1 MSKSRTTNIRAQY
14 NAAAAFERDKNYTE
28 AIKLYENVVKW
39 EPLHLDAQHRLM
51 VLYRKIKEPN
61 KEIKIIKR
69 AITAYRK
76 GIESDQRDWLKR
88 NKEKADLTRELASSL
103 GLLATNGLPLY
114 QNETLLKWENR
125 LLLLEERIARSKLKK
140 PMKKKS

>member
-14 NAAAAFERDKNYTE
+14 DVAAAFKRDKNYVDT
-28 AIKLYENVVKW
+28 IKLYENVVKS

-76 GIESDQRDWLKR
+76 RIKSDQHGWLKR

-103 GLLATNGLPLY
+103 GLLDTNGLALY
-114 QNETLLKWENR
+114 QNETLFKWENR
-125 LLLLEERIARSKLKK
+125 LLLLEQRLARSKLKK
-140 PMKKKS
+140 PTKKNS